1 MAGARR
7 HGAGVKLEERKYPIV
22 MREGWPFAGPP
33 LLAAAFLAIAGWP
46 GAAALAGALA
56 FFCIWFFRNPRR
68 AIPDEAGAV
77 VSPGDGQVLRVEEVD
92 DLRWIGGRAW
102 KISVFLNIFNVHVNR
117 TPIAGKVLN
126 VEYVKG
132 KFFNASFDKAS
143 EANERTEICI
153 EDDRGRKVV
162 FRQIAGLVARR
173 ILCYLR
179 PGDAVARGDIMGLIR
194 FGSRV
199 EVVLS
204 ADARVSVAAG
214 DQVKG
219 GSTVMA
225 WLP

>member
-1 MAGARR
+1 M
-7 HGAGVKLEERKYPIV
+7 KLEERKYPIV

-33 LLAAAFLAIAGWP
+33 LLAAALLAIAGWHVAAAI
-46 GAAALAGALA
+46 AAALAL
-56 FFCIWFFRNPRR
+56 FCIWFFRNPRR
-68 AIPDEAGAV
+68 AVPDEAGAV
-77 VSPGDGQVLRVEEVD
+77 VSPGDGKVLRVEEVED
-92 DLRWIGGRAW
+92 PRWIGGRAW

-117 TPIAGKVLN
+117 TPIAGKVLT

-214 DQVKG
+214 DHVKG